1 MKLTEEAK
9 TAIQKNANLK
19 KELIYHLAN
28 TSTTLYRW
36 LDKNEENGML
46 TTVRAVEII
55 KEFGKMKAK
64 DILTKKNTE

>member
-1 MKLTEEAK
+1 MILTDK
-9 TAIQKNANLK
+9 AITEIKESAILK

-36 LDKNEENGML
+36 LDKNEENGTL
-46 TTVRAVEII
+46 TTFRSVEII
-55 KEFGKMKAK
+55 KEFGKMKTK